1 MRLVFATNNAHKL
14 AEARAILAGIVDIV
28 SLNDINCHAD
38 IPETSDTLEGN
49 SLQKA
54 RYISEHYGVDCFA
67 DDTGLEVDALD
78 GRPGVY
84 TARYAG
90 EPANPAANR
99 KKLLAELADKDCRT
113 AHFRT
118 VATLIINNEEY
129 QFEGRVN
136 GHIATEEYG
145 DGGFGYDPVF
155 IPDGYNKTFAELPA
169 ETKNSISHRAEA
181 LKRMKEFMNT
191 ITPQA

>member
-99 KKLLAELADKDCRT
+99 KKLLAELADKDFRT

-118 VATLIINNEEY
+118 VATLIINNKEY

-155 IPDGYNKTFAELPA
+155 IPEGYNKTFAELPA

-181 LKRMKEFMNT
+181 LKRMKEFLNT